1 MDLRLSLAVGVSR
14 LTAAAI
20 RWLGRGGG
28 TALPGLLASLID
40 PDALAALSRQLPRG
54 CVVVAGTNG
63 KTTTARMLA
72 TMLERAGLRVV
83 HNRSGSNLVRGITAA
98 FAEHASL
105 RGRVRGDIAVIEVD
119 EAAFPAVVRL
129 ARPRV
134 VLLLNLFRDQL
145 DRYGEL
151 DTVARA
157 WGGAV
162 QQLPAESAVVVNVDD
177 PALAALTEP
186 VADRRVAFG
195 LDERRL
201 VLDRL
206 PHAADAAVCRRCGT
220 PLTYRA
226 AFLSHLG
233 DYTCPRCGFQR
244 PLLDVAASA
253 VSLDGLDRLAFTVET
268 PGRCPWPVEVPLS
281 GLYNVYNALAA
292 VAAALTLGLAPQA
305 IQSGLATMQAA
316 FGRLERVRY
325 RDREL
330 VIVLIK
336 NPTGFNEVV
345 RMLADAGVEA
355 PLLIL
360 INDLDAD
367 GRDVS
372 WLWDADV
379 EPLAQ
384 GSAPLYTGG
393 IRGADMA
400 LRLKYAGVPAE
411 RLCVLGDVSE
421 ALDAFVQALAPGQTG
436 YVLPTYTAMLE
447 LRRALAESGVA
458 PAFWRQ

>member
-1 MDLRLSLAVGVSR
+1 MDPRLSLAVGVSR
-14 LTAAAI
+14 LSATAI
-20 RWLGRGGG
+20 RRLGWGGG
-28 TALPGLLASLID
+28 TALPGLLASLVD
-40 PDALAALSRQLPRG
+40 PAALSKLSRQLPAG

-72 TMLERAGLRVV
+72 TILKQAGHRVV
-83 HNRSGSNLVRGITAA
+83 HNRAGSNLVRGITAA
-98 FAEHASL
+98 IAEQSSL
-105 RGRVRGDIAVIEVD
+105 LGRVRGEIAVLEAD
-119 EAAFPAVVRL
+119 EAAFPAVVRQTS
-129 ARPRV
+129 PRI

-151 DTVARA
+151 DTVART
-157 WGGAV
+157 WGEALTA
-162 QQLPAESAVVVNVDD
+162 LPAASIVVNVDD
-177 PALAALTEP
+177 PALAALTDQL
-186 VADRRVAFG
+186 ASRRLTFG
-195 LDERRL
+195 LAEQRCA
-201 VLDRL
+201 LDQL

-233 DYTCPRCGFQR
+233 DYWCPGCGFER
-244 PLLDVAASA
+244 PPLDVAARA
-253 VSLDGLDRLAFTVET
+253 IALEGLERLSFEVAAL
-268 PGRCPWPVEVPLS
+268 GQQPWRVDIALS

-292 VAAALTLGLAPQA
+292 VAAAQALGIAPELIRAGLA
-305 IQSGLATMQAA
+305 ATRAA
-316 FGRLERVRY
+316 FGRLERVCY
-325 RDREL
+325 RDRSL

-336 NPTGFNEVV
+336 NPTGLNEVV
-345 RMLADAGVEA
+345 RMLTSARIEA

-372 WLWDADV
+372 WLWDADL

-384 GSAPLYTGG
+384 TGSPVFTGG

-400 LRLKYAGVPAE
+400 LRLKYAGFPVE
-411 RLCVLGDVSE
+411 RLRVLDDLPG
-421 ALDAFVQALAPGQTG
+421 ALDAFVSELAPGQTG
-436 YVLPTYTAMLE
+436 YILPTYTALLA
-447 LRRALAESGVA
+447 LRRALAERGVA